1 MTDRLVRSIRWL
13 APGAAA
19 IFLQMTAHAQ
29 TDPAAVPRVQK
40 LDSIE
45 ARVQGCATCHG
56 WQGQGTAN
64 DYFPRLAGKP
74 AGYLFN
80 QLRAFRTGQRHY
92 APMNYLLAYMTDEYL
107 QEIARYFAAQRP
119 AFPKPTPAAVDRPLL
134 ERGRMLVQVGD
145 PGRQLPACMSCHG
158 ADLTGMEPGIPGLVG
173 LRSNY
178 INAQLTRWRAG
189 DRRAAAPDCMHRIAT
204 RLADPDIAAVSAW
217 LGSQAPTGTQNPQ
230 SRNIARMPMACGSQS

>member
-1 MTDRLVRSIRWL
+1 MTDRLSCTVRWL
-13 APGAAA
+13 ACGALA
-19 IFLQMTAHAQ
+19 ILLHTGAHAQ
-29 TDPAAVPRVQK
+29 ADPAAVPRFDK

-80 QLRAFRTGQRHY
+80 QLRAFRTAQRHY

-107 QEIARYFAAQRP
+107 HEIAGYFAAQRP
-119 AFPKPTPAAVDRPLL
+119 AFPRPTQPAVDASLL
-134 ERGRMLVQVGD
+134 ERGRTLVQVGD
-145 PGRQLPACMSCHG
+145 PGRQLPACISCHG
-158 ADLTGMEPGIPGLVG
+158 ANLTGMEPGIPGLVG
-173 LRSNY
+173 LRPNY

-204 RLADPDIAAVSAW
+204 RLADQDIVAVSAW
-217 LGSQAPTGTQNPQ
+217 LGSQAPTGIQNPQ
-230 SRNIARMPMACGSQS
+230 ARNTARMPMACGSQS